1 MTISTEVQGELLTE
15 VNEDRH
21 RRLAN
26 QRLYRH
32 YYVRCSCDQ
41 GCYVCA
47 YTSLVTKGHAKRM
60 PPTSGETPK
69 SVRRDIPAF

>member
-1 MTISTEVQGELLTE
+1 VTISTEVQGELPTE